1 MSKIHIVGEKYSFT
15 YLSAQRRYGSSHKFS
30 MGKTHRQLVDQLLSG
45 KINKIDT
52 AVVPIWNS
60 HSGTINMDQETRTVD
75 MLTGKAGDVVD
86 LWGDRIMFALGVKG
100 FRLLSRYNVYS
111 AIVAEQQCSQFLNK
125 EKIINK
131 KRFFPESTTT
141 NAYKAFSS
149 KARKGDGILCSRE
162 LLDVHKVKI
171 IKYDVANRYNIT
183 AFFTFNTLPCSRR
196 NGSNF
201 SLGCISMNLS
211 GNSLPYDFIDYW
223 KGIAQSSA
231 NAASA
236 DIPKI
241 IFVVRYNESKALV
254 LLEMPTHDPSIDPW
268 EMPESGST
276 LNSFGQVGI
285 IGTSFNQNIKELLIN
300 SFKVRENMSVFY
312 GTGQKGSYLWS
323 CPSLDISVH
332 GFDPDLVKDCA
343 RIQVLHLKNLMNYG
357 VDFSYPAAKILAS
370 FETNQKRLKLAV
382 NSRPDSP

>member
-1 MSKIHIVGEKYSFT
+1 MGKIHIVGEKYSFT

-30 MGKTHRQLVDQLLSG
+30 MGKTHRQLVDQLLNG
-45 KINKIDT
+45 KINKRDT

-60 HSGTINMDQETRTVD
+60 HSGTINMDQETRTVN
-75 MLTGKAGDVVD
+75 MLTGKAGGVVD

-100 FRLLSRYNVYS
+100 LKLLSKYNVYS
-111 AIVAEQQCSQFLNK
+111 VRVAEQQCSQFLNK
-125 EKIINK
+125 EEIIK
-131 KRFFPESTTT
+131 EKRFLPADTTT
-141 NAYKAFSS
+141 DAYKAFSS
-149 KARKGDGILCSRE
+149 RARKGDGILCSRE
-162 LLDVHKVKI
+162 LLDVYKVKI

-183 AFFTFNTLPCSRR
+183 AFFTFNTLPYLRR

-201 SLGCISMNLS
+201 SLGCIGMNLS
-211 GNSLPYDFIDYW
+211 GNALPYDFIDYW
-223 KGIAQSSA
+223 KGIAQSSV
-231 NAASA
+231 NVHSA

-241 IFVVRYNESKALV
+241 IFVVRYEESKALV
-254 LLEMPTHDPSIDPW
+254 LLEMPTHDSSIDPW
-268 EMPESGST
+268 EMPGSGSS

-300 SFKVRENMSVFY
+300 SFKVKEDRPVFY

-357 VDFSYPAAKILAS
+357 VDFPSPAAKILAS
-370 FETNQKRLKLAV
+370 FESNQKRLKLAAD
-382 NSRPDSP
+382 SQPDSP